1 MTRLKSPEKDASASS
16 AGSTTVHL
24 QVADALDALVAPT
37 IPTALHPSL
46 THALRFG
53 DHHEHQN
60 CWPPSPGSPI
70 VFAILV
76 VFFPHA
82 SVCVYVVLPRVAFGV
97 KVGGRVGLDTTTIV
111 TVGGRVGAIVPAP
124 PGPKG
129 SAETIES
136 GAITQVEH
144 CRAPLVSTDFPA
156 PKIQVVE
163 QPRLLQFSAS
173 WHFGQP
179 ALHGRQFLYIGVGA
193 CWGVPGK
200 AAGLFSP

>member
-1 MTRLKSPEKDASASS
+1 M
-16 AGSTTVHL
+16 HL
-24 QVADALDALVAPT
+24 QITVALDVLVAPT
-37 IPTALHPSL
+37 IPTALHPSV
-46 THALRFG
+46 TQSSRFG

-60 CWPPSPGSPI
+60 CWPLLPGSEI
-70 VFAILV
+70 VFAVLV

-82 SVCVYVVLPRVAFGV
+82 SVCVYVVLPRVAFGA
-97 KVGGRVGLDTTTIV
+97 KVGGSVGLDTTTIV
-111 TVGGRVGAIVPAP
+111 TVGKRVGAIVPAP
-124 PGPKG
+124 PGPKRSG
-129 SAETIES
+129 TIES
-136 GAITQVEH
+136 GAIAQVEH
-144 CRAPLVSTDFPA
+144 CWAPLVSTDFPA

-179 ALHGRQFLYIGVGA
+179 ALHGRHVLYSGVGA